1 METFF
6 NLAWLAVAI
15 AGVSMLLHP
24 ASSKRSLWIGLLALI
39 CAVLLLY
46 PAISISDDLHQQ
58 TFIAEDSTSVKK
70 VSAAQS
76 SVPLLRLLFLLLSAA
91 GLFSELRRSRWGAS
105 GSYVPF
111 SISLVCGSSISDR
124 APPALSVQQ

>member
-70 VSAAQS
+70 VSTAQS
-76 SVPLLRLLFLLLSAA
+76 SVPVLGLLFLLLSAA
-91 GLFSELRRSRWGAS
+91 ALFSELRRSRWGAS
-105 GSYVPF
+105 GSDVPF
-111 SISLVCGSSISDR
+111 SISLVCGNSISDR